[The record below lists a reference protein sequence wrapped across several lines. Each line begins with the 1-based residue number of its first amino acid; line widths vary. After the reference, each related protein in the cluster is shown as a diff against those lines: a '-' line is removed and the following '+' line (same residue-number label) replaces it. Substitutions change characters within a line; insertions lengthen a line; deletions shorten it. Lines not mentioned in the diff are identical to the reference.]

1 MKGKQI
7 FYWLSLL
14 LCLAVAGCSSDGE
27 DEVTPKDEPGEEGG
41 GEQTGR
47 EVWSFDVKV
56 MLDRATFKSYGSSAN
71 VVNNKLKQ
79 RFKEVRELYHG
90 KKGITYFDADIE
102 FVPFFDE
109 TCVYDCSSQEV
120 LDHTGHRAEQG
131 PADRVRFHFHRID
144 IGNSAGMPQ
153 FMGQAFGSFVRG

>member
-90 KKGITYFDADIE
+90 KKGITY
-102 FVPFFDE
+102 
-109 TCVYDCSSQEV
+109 S
-120 LDHTGHRAEQG
+120 
-131 PADRVRFHFHRID
+131 
-144 IGNSAGMPQ
+144 MPI
-153 FMGQAFGSFVRG
+153 

>member
-47 EVWSFDVKV
+47 EVWSFDV
-56 MLDRATFKSYGSSAN
+56 
-71 VVNNKLKQ
+71 
-79 RFKEVRELYHG
+79 
-90 KKGITYFDADIE
+90 
-102 FVPFFDE
+102 
-109 TCVYDCSSQEV
+109 CSTGRLLNLTV
-120 LDHTGHRAEQG
+120 L
-131 PADRVRFHFHRID
+131 
-144 IGNSAGMPQ
+144 PQ
-153 FMGQAFGSFVRG
+153 TL

>member
-79 RFKEVRELYHG
+79 RFKEVR
-90 KKGITYFDADIE
+90 IC
-102 FVPFFDE
+102 PFLRRNLCIRLFFSGSPGSCCDLSGRLSLS
-109 TCVYDCSSQEV
+109 CD
-120 LDHTGHRAEQG
+120 
-131 PADRVRFHFHRID
+131 VRR
-144 IGNSAGMPQ
+144 
-153 FMGQAFGSFVRG
+153 

>member
-102 FVPFFDE
+102 FVPFLRRNLCIRLFFSGSPGSCCDLSGRLSLS
-109 TCVYDCSSQEV
+109 CD
-120 LDHTGHRAEQG
+120 
-131 PADRVRFHFHRID
+131 VRR
-144 IGNSAGMPQ
+144 
-153 FMGQAFGSFVRG
+153 

>member
-120 LDHTGHRAEQG
+120 LDHAVTY
-131 PADRVRFHFHRID
+131 
-144 IGNSAGMPQ
+144 
-153 FMGQAFGSFVRG
+153 RGDYPYLVLTSSTCHPKIIFK

>member
-79 RFKEVRELYHG
+79 RFKEVRELYRELSRTG
-90 KKGITYFDADIE
+90 VSEQILVKRYGIRSIAEMNAVMRKRALAGLKKTAT
-102 FVPFFDE
+102 V
-109 TCVYDCSSQEV
+109 
-120 LDHTGHRAEQG
+120 A
-131 PADRVRFHFHRID
+131 
-144 IGNSAGMPQ
+144 
-153 FMGQAFGSFVRG
+153 

>member
-79 RFKEVRELYHG
+79 RFKEVRELYRELERTG
-90 KKGITYFDADIE
+90 VSEQILVKRYGVRSIAEMNAVMRKRALAGLKKTA
-102 FVPFFDE
+102 
-109 TCVYDCSSQEV
+109 T
-120 LDHTGHRAEQG
+120 A
-131 PADRVRFHFHRID
+131 A
-144 IGNSAGMPQ
+144 
-153 FMGQAFGSFVRG
+153 

>member
-56 MLDRATFKSYGSSAN
+56 MLDRATFKSYDSSAN

-120 LDHTGHRAEQG
+120 LDHAVTYRGDYPYLVMFDGKVGDFSDE
-131 PADRVRFHFHRID
+131 RVPVSYTHLTLPT
-144 IGNSAGMPQ
+144 NSK
-153 FMGQAFGSFVRG
+153 V

>member
-79 RFKEVRELYHG
+79 RFKEVRELYRELARTG
-90 KKGITYFDADIE
+90 VSEQILVKRYGVSSIAEMNAVMRKRALAGLKKTTTA
-102 FVPFFDE
+102 
-109 TCVYDCSSQEV
+109 
-120 LDHTGHRAEQG
+120 A
-131 PADRVRFHFHRID
+131 
-144 IGNSAGMPQ
+144 
-153 FMGQAFGSFVRG
+153 

>member
-47 EVWSFDVKV
+47 EVWSFDV
-56 MLDRATFKSYGSSAN
+56 
-71 VVNNKLKQ
+71 
-79 RFKEVRELYHG
+79 
-90 KKGITYFDADIE
+90 
-102 FVPFFDE
+102 
-109 TCVYDCSSQEV
+109 
-120 LDHTGHRAEQG
+120 
-131 PADRVRFHFHRID
+131 
-144 IGNSAGMPQ
+144 
-153 FMGQAFGSFVRG
+153 

>member
-79 RFKEVRELYHG
+79 RFKEVRELYHLFRCRYR
-90 KKGITYFDADIE
+90 IC
-102 FVPFFDE
+102 PFLRRNLCIRLFFSGSPGSCCDLSGRLSLS
-109 TCVYDCSSQEV
+109 CD
-120 LDHTGHRAEQG
+120 
-131 PADRVRFHFHRID
+131 VRR
-144 IGNSAGMPQ
+144 
-153 FMGQAFGSFVRG
+153 

>member
-47 EVWSFDVKV
+47 EVWICSAFPPKV
-56 MLDRATFKSYGSSAN
+56 PSL
-71 VVNNKLKQ
+71 L
-79 RFKEVRELYHG
+79 L
-90 KKGITYFDADIE
+90 
-102 FVPFFDE
+102 
-109 TCVYDCSSQEV
+109 
-120 LDHTGHRAEQG
+120 
-131 PADRVRFHFHRID
+131 
-144 IGNSAGMPQ
+144 
-153 FMGQAFGSFVRG
+153 